1 MQTVNFNLN
10 EKDIDLNNKSI
21 RIWINDNT
29 FKNDPGSIP
38 IKLTKTNIKN
48 INEHKRFIT
57 VNPNQIEK
65 TGGAIPLLALIPAVA
80 AMFGGLAG
88 GASSIATAV
97 NAKNKMDKEIVELKR
112 HNKEMEAKKGGG
124 FVLKKGGGYVLKK
137 KL

>member
-1 MQTVNFNLN
+1 MRVVNFNLN
-10 EKDIDLNNKSI
+10 ERDIDLNKKSM
-21 RIWINDNT
+21 RIWFNDNT
-29 FKNDPGSIP
+29 FKDGVGRSIP
-38 IKLTKTNIKN
+38 IKLTKTNIKD

-65 TGGAIPLLALIPAVA
+65 TGGAIPLLALIPALA
-80 AMFGGLAG
+80 GMFGGLAG

-97 NAKNKMDKEIVELKR
+97 HAKNKMDKEIEEQKR
-112 HNKEMEAKKGGG
+112 HNKKIEGGG